1 MAITSF
7 QGVRDFINKFLS
19 DHGIDVSG
27 APHADFWNT
36 LDYNGFVSGDVPGLV
51 DSTGAPLPPVKI
63 LVKGKSADSNIIKI
77 LQGKIT
83 VSNHP
88 YPQMPFGGDKMKPAE
103 IAELA
108 GWIDSG
114 CPQ

>member
-36 LDYNGFVSGDVPGLV
+36 LDYNGFVNGSVPGLL
-51 DSTGAPLPPVKI
+51 DPTGAPLTVPI
-63 LVKGKSADSNIIKI
+63 LVKGKSADSNLIKI
-77 LQGKIT
+77 LRGKLA
-83 VSNHP
+83 VSGTTF
-88 YPQMPFGGDKMKPAE
+88 PQMPFGGDKMKPEE